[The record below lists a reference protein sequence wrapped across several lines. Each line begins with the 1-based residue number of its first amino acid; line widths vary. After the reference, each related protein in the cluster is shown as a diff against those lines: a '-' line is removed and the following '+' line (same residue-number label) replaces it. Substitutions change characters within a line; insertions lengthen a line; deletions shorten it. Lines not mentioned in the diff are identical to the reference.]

1 MPPELAAFAG
11 LRPRL
16 LRLAYRML
24 GSVAEAEDVVQ
35 ETWLR
40 WQGASKEG
48 IRDPEA
54 FLIRIATRLCLDAL
68 RAARR
73 RREDYVGPW
82 LPEPLVDPFAPTEPP
97 PADELTLTMMLVL
110 ERLSP
115 AERAAF
121 LLHDVFGLDFAEI
134 AQSLDREEAACRQLA
149 SRARRQ
155 IQAARPRFP
164 AAPEAGIRLAEAFF
178 AASRSGDASALRQML
193 AAEAVAVT
201 DGGGRRRAALNPILG
216 PERIIA
222 FFAGLARKGAFTTAP
237 PLHLGLIDGLPGFIT
252 READEG
258 LQATALQLEGDAIA
272 AIYIQRNPDKL
283 RHLLQ

>member
-1 MPPELAAFAG
+1 MPPELAAFVG

-40 WQGASKEG
+40 WQGAGKEDL
-48 IRDPEA
+48 RDPEA

-68 RAARR
+68 RSARR
-73 RREDYVGPW
+73 QRETYVGPW
-82 LPEPLVDPFAPTEPP
+82 LPEPLVDPFAPVGPSV
-97 PADELTLTMMLVL
+97 ADELTLTMMLVL

-121 LLHDVFGLDFAEI
+121 LLHDVFGLDFAEV
-134 AQSLDREEAACRQLA
+134 ARSLEREEAACRQLA

-155 IQAARPRFP
+155 LQAARPRFP
-164 AAPEAGIRLAEAFF
+164 VAPEAGLRLAEAFF

-222 FFAGLARKGAFTTAP
+222 FFAGLARKGVFTTAP
-237 PLHLGLIDGLPGFIT
+237 PLHVGMIDGLPGFIT
-252 READEG
+252 REPDAG
-258 LQATALQLEGDAIA
+258 LQATALQPEGESIA